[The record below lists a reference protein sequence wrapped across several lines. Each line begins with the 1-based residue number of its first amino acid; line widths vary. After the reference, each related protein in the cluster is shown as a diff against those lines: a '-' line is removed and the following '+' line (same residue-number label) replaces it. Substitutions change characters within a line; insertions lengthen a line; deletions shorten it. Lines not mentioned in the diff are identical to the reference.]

1 MATIGAM
8 LKGSELL
15 YHTTGKGISV
25 GGLSFNSD
33 LSSRLANDKDSATK
47 LTGVNLASFGT
58 TFDIVDSL
66 VGKKHTL
73 NGLIAE
79 YNEDKNKFQNDL
91 KREMKNAAKVSTAL
105 KKIDYKGTAESADKM
120 TDKAKSAAKNLTDFL
135 KKNDDDADQDALGSA
150 INKLAAGEDAD
161 EDTVKELTDAVQDKV
176 GMTQDEANGAKDAAA
191 AAISAVNRFTCT
203 GQSVAK
209 AMQTGLD
216 SIGGYL
222 NYFER
227 TGKFGADSHRLNKT
241 LETVRNEFNRVG
253 DLQNAASVIDDFAA
267 AYKADEETK
276 QFVAASAAAV
286 SDYAA
291 IFGETDAVAQGQI
304 VNSIDAV
311 RSFVRAGDR
320 ASDETTVAARDALS
334 VLKNFAAAYG
344 SAVNIDGENVQSLT
358 NAADNLMAETVKANA
373 PFDDLST
380 LTNYAKDFIANKNA
394 MHNDA
399 RNVAE
404 QIGSIIDNY
413 NDTVN
418 YLQKNTGLSVR
429 FDSFVQSGID
439 QTDYRHALN
448 NVGIVPQNDGTL
460 SVDKEALSLSLA
472 DNSAAVENALGRNGL
487 AGRIDNMVN
496 VSSYRADNMFPS
508 FSAFTGRN
516 SFSSFYAADSLPVI
530 SYYGNIGNFMDMFI

>member
-1 MATIGAM
+1 
-8 LKGSELL
+8 
-15 YHTTGKGISV
+15 
-25 GGLSFNSD
+25 
-33 LSSRLANDKDSATK
+33 
-47 LTGVNLASFGT
+47 
-58 TFDIVDSL
+58 
-66 VGKKHTL
+66 
-73 NGLIAE
+73 
-79 YNEDKNKFQNDL
+79 
-91 KREMKNAAKVSTAL
+91 
-105 KKIDYKGTAESADKM
+105 
-120 TDKAKSAAKNLTDFL
+120 
-135 KKNDDDADQDALGSA
+135 
-150 INKLAAGEDAD
+150 
-161 EDTVKELTDAVQDKV
+161 
-176 GMTQDEANGAKDAAA
+176 
-191 AAISAVNRFTCT
+191 
-203 GQSVAK
+203 
-209 AMQTGLD
+209 
-216 SIGGYL
+216 
-222 NYFER
+222 
-227 TGKFGADSHRLNKT
+227 
-241 LETVRNEFNRVG
+241 
-253 DLQNAASVIDDFAA
+253 
-267 AYKADEETK
+267 
-276 QFVAASAAAV
+276 
-286 SDYAA
+286 
-291 IFGETDAVAQGQI
+291 
-304 VNSIDAV
+304 
-311 RSFVRAGDR
+311 
-320 ASDETTVAARDALS
+320 
-334 VLKNFAAAYG
+334 
-344 SAVNIDGENVQSLT
+344 
-358 NAADNLMAETVKANA
+358 MAETVKANA